1 MSKKI
6 SLISLSK
13 IDRMEI
19 VITNCRKSLAQVKEE
34 TGADYILNGGMWN
47 GD

>member
-1 MSKKI
+1 MKRIASIPLSGI
-6 SLISLSK
+6 SCLS
-13 IDRMEI
+13 II
-19 VITNCRKSLAQVKEE
+19 VTNCRKSLDEVKLE